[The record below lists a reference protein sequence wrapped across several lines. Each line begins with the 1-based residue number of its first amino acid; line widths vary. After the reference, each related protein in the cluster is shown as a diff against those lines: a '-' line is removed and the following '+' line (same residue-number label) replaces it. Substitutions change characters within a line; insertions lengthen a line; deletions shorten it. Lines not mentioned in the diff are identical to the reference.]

1 MVYEFHVNRWYQ
13 LGSPIVQSP
22 SSEYTEVGNAV
33 DLDGGILAVG
43 IPGAG
48 ARGTVALFR
57 YLDGD
62 WVMRSEMIVG
72 DEVGDD
78 FGVSLATR
86 RDRTTDGFALVVG
99 ALQSGNSG
107 PGYVASY
114 VKRN

>member
-1 MVYEFHVNRWYQ
+1 
-13 LGSPIVQSP
+13 
-22 SSEYTEVGNAV
+22 
-33 DLDGGILAVG
+33 
-43 IPGAG
+43 
-48 ARGTVALFR
+48 
-57 YLDGD
+57 
-62 WVMRSEMIVG
+62 MIVG